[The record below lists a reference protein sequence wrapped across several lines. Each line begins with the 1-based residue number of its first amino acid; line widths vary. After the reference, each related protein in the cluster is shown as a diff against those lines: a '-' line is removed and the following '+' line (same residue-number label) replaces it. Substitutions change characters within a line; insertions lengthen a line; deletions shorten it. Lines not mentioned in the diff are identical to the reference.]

1 MQVTRLL
8 FFGSKP
14 TWLYI
19 TLWQWGWDFT
29 KHISALLASK
39 LEHKEGTYFFLVVSR
54 LVVFVVACFLRASV
68 VGGFCDNISFLSWQ
82 KNVLSSQQAFSEAW
96 ADPAGLLQCSQMEAP
111 AEHHPPQ
118 GRESV
123 LQAFSLTFEAFSLW
137 SFSQRGMVAAFCFLR
152 LLLLESPFALLV
164 VNNILVCEQCFILNS
179 LCSNYWCGFYLSTE
193 PRLMYHLFTHWIGL
207 ECHRK
212 SGDCI

>member
-19 TLWQWGWDFT
+19 TLWWWGWDFT

-54 LVVFVVACFLRASV
+54 LVVFVVACFLRTSV
-68 VGGFCDNISFLSWQ
+68 VGGFCDNISSLSWQ

-96 ADPAGLLQCSQMEAP
+96 AD
-111 AEHHPPQ
+111 Q
-118 GRESV
+118 GWESV
-123 LQAFSLTFEAFSLW
+123 LQALSLTFEAFFLW

>member
-1 MQVTRLL
+1 MQITRLL
-8 FFGSKP
+8 FFSSKP

-19 TLWQWGWDFT
+19 TLWCWGWDFT
-29 KHISALLASK
+29 NHISALLASK

-68 VGGFCDNISFLSWQ
+68 VGGFCDNISSLSWQ
-82 KNVLSSQQAFSEAW
+82 KNVVFS
-96 ADPAGLLQCSQMEAP
+96 AGLFRGLGLILQGSSSVHKQRHQLSITP
-111 AEHHPPQ
+111 VQ
-118 GRESV
+118 SRESV
-123 LQAFSLTFEAFSLW
+123 LQALSLTFEAFSLW
-137 SFSQRGMVAAFCFLR
+137 SFSQWGMVAAFCFLR

-193 PRLMYHLFTHWIGL
+193 PRLMYHLFTHWIEL